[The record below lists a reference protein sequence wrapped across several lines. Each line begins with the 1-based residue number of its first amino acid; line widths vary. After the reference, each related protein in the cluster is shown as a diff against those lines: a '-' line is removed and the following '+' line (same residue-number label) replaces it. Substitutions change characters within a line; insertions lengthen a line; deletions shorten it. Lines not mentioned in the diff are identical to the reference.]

1 MDIGHLLELRFY
13 ELIVNFIKFSFLYSH
28 IVLFI
33 LFFARAKKRTKQ
45 EKKTAGRS
53 YFA

>member
-1 MDIGHLLELRFY
+1 M
-13 ELIVNFIKFSFLYSH
+13 VNFINSSFLYSH
-28 IVLFI
+28 IVHFI

-45 EKKTAGRS
+45 EKKTAGLS